1 SPYYS
6 VCDASNKYEI
16 PENWL
21 ITDFINIKDATRLDI
36 EVTYTLLNCPLA
48 DVGPFCRTNFSL
60 YSYHTDFKYNPD
72 PKKLNFLKETVITPK
87 ILPIPGERTTDTFD
101 GSIITKAKGI
111 YLALLDQGTC
121 LTIRRFVLRYR
132 FCSETVPSKLV
143 RFPRTL
149 APTNEINLT
158 KQEGEC
164 TDPNAIKKNN
174 KTLFAVCLS
183 NGEWNI
189 TDNSACL
196 CSNGYE
202 LTHGSSDSFTCKV
215 KCSLKSGRIVADKNK
230 CKACCGRACNLTER
244 ENLKN
249 SDFYVHLSIIV
260 IVMFFTLRPVV
271 PVINITMVFTNEG
284 CTNGKFNQS
293 SLVTRLKKV
302 MEEAFPGRFTGL
314 RSVQLKSGIRCG
326 RTTVN
331 LALKFNSKTKEQ
343 DVIAVLR
350 NAAKDGKLGGFN
362 VSATKRTRSQ
372 ADFDTG
378 TTEAGTVTLTADSA
392 LGITVGV
399 VVGSIAALAVASGIF
414 VFFVRK
420 LGKRNS
426 KNSNGKSKKVVGQTQ
441 KTGLEI
447 AEASQSQQYMALDER
462 NRSPSMT
469 DAGQATCPQPGQF
482 VTEYASLYS
491 SPRCWEIPAELV
503 TIEKVVG
510 QGAFSQVARATV
522 IGLQGRPK
530 KTLVVVK
537 TLKDDASE
545 SDRKDLMSE
554 LRLMKEL
561 DAHPHVTELLGCVT
575 KSEPLMVLIEYI
587 PHGDLLGYL
596 RKSRG
601 LNDTYF
607 EDPDIK
613 PQTNLTSE
621 QLMKFAWQ
629 VADGMSYLSSIP
641 IIHRDLAARN
651 VFVGA
656 GETCKVTDFGMARD
670 VLDDNIYQIRSKG
683 PIPLKWTAFEALLY
697 GKYSTKSD
705 VWSYGVLLYEIFTIG
720 GSPYPKM
727 DGGQILTSLEAGYRM
742 PRPQHVDNKLYDLMT
757 NCWKHNPNLRPSF
770 EDMRN
775 TLKEMEDH
783 HKGLINLENYDD
795 RLYVNVDD
803 LAE

>member
-1 SPYYS
+1 MAEASQSQKCLTLDERSRSPSMTDSGLANCSQPGQS
-6 VCDASNKYEI
+6 VT
-16 PENWL
+16 EN
-21 ITDFINIKDATRLDI
+21 T
-36 EVTYTLLNCPLA
+36 
-48 DVGPFCRTNFSL
+48 SL
-60 YSYHTDFKYNPD
+60 YPSPRFS
-72 PKKLNFLKETVITPK
+72 K
-87 ILPIPGERTTDTFD
+87 IPSELM
-101 GSIITKAKGI
+101 
-111 YLALLDQGTC
+111 
-121 LTIRRFVLRYR
+121 TI
-132 FCSETVPSKLV
+132 E
-143 RFPRTL
+143 
-149 APTNEINLT
+149 
-158 KQEGEC
+158 
-164 TDPNAIKKNN
+164 
-174 KTLFAVCLS
+174 
-183 NGEWNI
+183 
-189 TDNSACL
+189 
-196 CSNGYE
+196 
-202 LTHGSSDSFTCKV
+202 
-215 KCSLKSGRIVADKNK
+215 
-230 CKACCGRACNLTER
+230 
-244 ENLKN
+244 
-249 SDFYVHLSIIV
+249 
-260 IVMFFTLRPVV
+260 
-271 PVINITMVFTNEG
+271 
-284 CTNGKFNQS
+284 
-293 SLVTRLKKV
+293 
-302 MEEAFPGRFTGL
+302 
-314 RSVQLKSGIRCG
+314 
-326 RTTVN
+326 
-331 LALKFNSKTKEQ
+331 
-343 DVIAVLR
+343 
-350 NAAKDGKLGGFN
+350 
-362 VSATKRTRSQ
+362 
-372 ADFDTG
+372 
-378 TTEAGTVTLTADSA
+378 
-392 LGITVGV
+392 
-399 VVGSIAALAVASGIF
+399 
-414 VFFVRK
+414 
-420 LGKRNS
+420 
-426 KNSNGKSKKVVGQTQ
+426 KVVGPTQ

-462 NRSPSMT
+462 DRSPSMT
-469 DAGQATCPQPGQF
+469 DAGRATCPQPGQS

-510 QGAFSQVARATV
+510 EGAFSQVARATV

-537 TLKDDASE
+537 MLKDDASE

-561 DAHPHVTELLGCVT
+561 DTHPHVTELLGCVT

-587 PHGDLLGYL
+587 PYGDLLGYL

-613 PQTNLTSE
+613 PKTNLTSE

-670 VLDDNIYQIRSKG
+670 VLDDNIYQMRSKG
-683 PIPLKWTAFEALLY
+683 RIPLKWTAFEALLY

-727 DGGQILTSLEAGYRM
+727 DGRQILTSLEAGYRM

-757 NCWKHNPNLRPSF
+757 NCWKHDPNLRPSF

-795 RLYVNVDD
+795 RLYVNADD